1 MKQVIKMSKIFK
13 PVIIL
18 FKAIYHFI
26 DKVIVVPI
34 SRAIYRIN
42 ELTRNNS
49 GKIERILNRPN
60 VLIYISLFCAIALF
74 VLIDKKAINLV
85 SEEAEILSDQPVNVV
100 YNEEAYVV
108 EGVPDSVDIT
118 LIGRKSDLYLAKQ
131 LGEHEVVLD
140 LSGYGEGTYKVKL
153 KYNHSIESVDYKLDP
168 STVTV
173 KISEKQSAVKSLSYD
188 LLNEDKL
195 DSKLSIKKVELDRSE
210 VIVKGSAET
219 LDKVAKVKALVDLA
233 AADLKEKGTFTVD
246 SIILAAY
253 GADGQKLDN
262 VEIVPSKISASVTV
276 DSYYMELPVK
286 VVTSGTLTTGYALSS
301 ATSSISKVG
310 VYGDENAIKDLTYIE
325 AKIDVSKLN
334 SDKTFSVTLTKPA
347 GVRYMTETN
356 TNVDVKLETES
367 SKEFTGIQIE
377 SVNLGNGYTVNA
389 LSLTDRTVDV
399 IAKGVTSVLD
409 TIDASK
415 IKAYID
421 LSGYT
426 EGTYDVDVKV
436 SIDDVRVKLVPKTTT
451 VKIKITTSN

>member
-310 VYGDENAIKDLTYIE
+310 VYGDENAIK
-325 AKIDVSKLN
+325 
-334 SDKTFSVTLTKPA
+334 
-347 GVRYMTETN
+347 
-356 TNVDVKLETES
+356 
-367 SKEFTGIQIE
+367 EF
-377 SVNLGNGYTVNA
+377 NLYR
-389 LSLTDRTVDV
+389 S
-399 IAKGVTSVLD
+399 
-409 TIDASK
+409 
-415 IKAYID
+415 
-421 LSGYT
+421 
-426 EGTYDVDVKV
+426 
-436 SIDDVRVKLVPKTTT
+436 
-451 VKIKITTSN
+451 

>member
-1 MKQVIKMSKIFK
+1 MKM
-13 PVIIL
+13 L
-18 FKAIYHFI
+18 
-26 DKVIVVPI
+26 
-34 SRAIYRIN
+34 
-42 ELTRNNS
+42 
-49 GKIERILNRPN
+49 
-60 VLIYISLFCAIALF
+60 
-74 VLIDKKAINLV
+74 
-85 SEEAEILSDQPVNVV
+85 
-100 YNEEAYVV
+100 
-108 EGVPDSVDIT
+108 
-118 LIGRKSDLYLAKQ
+118 
-131 LGEHEVVLD
+131 
-140 LSGYGEGTYKVKL
+140 L
-153 KYNHSIESVDYKLDP
+153 KN
-168 STVTV
+168 
-173 KISEKQSAVKSLSYD
+173 
-188 LLNEDKL
+188 
-195 DSKLSIKKVELDRSE
+195 
-210 VIVKGSAET
+210 
-219 LDKVAKVKALVDLA
+219 
-233 AADLKEKGTFTVD
+233 
-246 SIILAAY
+246 
-253 GADGQKLDN
+253 
-262 VEIVPSKISASVTV
+262 
-276 DSYYMELPVK
+276 
-286 VVTSGTLTTGYALSS
+286 
-301 ATSSISKVG
+301 
-310 VYGDENAIKDLTYIE
+310 LTYIE